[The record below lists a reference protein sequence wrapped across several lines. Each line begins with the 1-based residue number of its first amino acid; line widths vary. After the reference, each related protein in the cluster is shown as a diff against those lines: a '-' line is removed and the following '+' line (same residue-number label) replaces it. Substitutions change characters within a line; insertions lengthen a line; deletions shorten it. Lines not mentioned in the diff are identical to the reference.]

1 MKNMS
6 ELRKKNSRSKLGDTQ
21 CFFFVDFKHFQ
32 CRKCGIAAKSLSEYV
47 CALKVRTRFNSDEGD
62 ICDFFLGS
70 FKYENKIQFQTR
82 DQSARKICVYF

>member
-21 CFFFVDFKHFQ
+21 CFFLLILNTFNAESVVLRQKN
-32 CRKCGIAAKSLSEYV
+32 LSEYV

-70 FKYENKIQFQTR
+70 FRYENKIQFQTR
-82 DQSARKICVYF
+82 DQSARKICLYF